1 MFDLEV
7 HRCTRQCAKTDRLFS
22 PGETIY
28 SVLLSDGGQ
37 IKRLDYA
44 ADAWQEPPDTAMA
57 WWKSQLPGA
66 NAKRVHWA
74 PNEVILDYFDRLQ
87 NEEAK
92 ADVRYVLTLLMIR
105 RRIVRLEHVSA
116 SESGNEIM
124 LVYSPRQESEHRV
137 PVVMPTAARADRNS
151 EGIIPCCCIT
161 PAA

>member
-1 MFDLEV
+1 MFDFEV
-7 HRCTRQCAKTDRLFS
+7 NRCTRQCAKTERQLL

-28 SVLLSDGGQ
+28 SVLLPDGSE

-44 ADAWQEPPDTAMA
+44 ADAWQEPPETAIA

-87 NEEAK
+87 SDEAK

-105 RRIVRLEHVSA
+105 RRIMRIEHVERD
-116 SESGNEIM
+116 ESGNEIIV
-124 LVYSPRQESEHRV
+124 VYSPRQELEHRV
-137 PVVMPTAARADRNS
+137 PVVMPTGSRATEIQNELS
-151 EGIIPCCCIT
+151 TLLVT